1 MTEKNNRT
9 ATFLLMAASRDGPN
23 NVVARLQ
30 NKSHKCL
37 VELGGEVM
45 IVRVLREIMAS
56 GRADRIYISIEDQS
70 ILDALPECREWLASG
85 RISIVQSRENLF
97 LSIMSAVDE
106 IDKPYPLVVSTA
118 DNALH
123 TASMVRHFVDS
134 LFAQAPDAGLGLT
147 NAKVILEAYPDG
159 QRPFYRMKGDNWS
172 GCNIYGLMTER
183 AVKMSK
189 AFEGGGQF
197 GKYPWRV
204 LKAFGLMNMIYYKF
218 QMKTLDQAMESLS
231 RRFKMNVK
239 AIDMPFADAPIDVD
253 NPGDVV
259 LTEKILEA
267 RKQSLNS

>member
-1 MTEKNNRT
+1 MTDQNRVT
-9 ATFLLMAASRDGPN
+9 PTFLLMAASRDGAN

-37 VELGGEVM
+37 IQLGGELM

-56 GRADRIYISIEDQS
+56 ERAGRIYVSIEDES
-70 ILDALPECREWLASG
+70 ILSAVPECQEWLASG
-85 RISIVQSRENLF
+85 RISTVQSRENLF
-97 LSIMSAVDE
+97 LSVMSAVKE
-106 IDKPYPLVVSTA
+106 IENPYPLVISTA

-123 TASMVRHFVDS
+123 TAPMVRHFVDS
-134 LFAQAPDAGLGLT
+134 LFAQALDAGLGMT

-204 LKAFGLMNMIYYKF
+204 MKAFGLMNMIYYKF
-218 QMKTLDQAMESLS
+218 QLKTLEQAMESLS
-231 RRFKMNVK
+231 RRFKMKVM
-239 AIDMPFADAPIDVD
+239 AIDMPFADGPIDVD

-259 LTEKILEA
+259 LTEKILAA
-267 RKQSLNS
+267 RKQSLAD